1 MTTNQNSPSNQT
13 QNGNIEN
20 KETSAAQAS
29 ETVTNETNSTIMD
42 EKNLNPSEDAQHQSG
57 MTAPESD
64 GTEQTGETAGTTG
77 TDLGTSA
84 DANGDSGEREEDYS
98 DFDFDSESFKEKNAE
113 EVEDI
118 KNFKLDRKKIYT
130 LSILLGLG
138 YEVGLLGINRKI
150 NKNAL
155 AKKVQSIKTS
165 KGLISPVL
173 VVTAKKCIEHGLE
186 VYVKGKKVNAD
197 ASNLEKILVII
208 DGQHRIQAINT
219 INNKQKKDGN
229 ELYDAYVYLPLN
241 EDIDIKTLLRETNVA
256 TQPWKGGDYLVS
268 ILMSDDENINKDM
281 ISWVHTIS
289 DKCGD
294 TAAWLWATMDK
305 SRVYSKAKLIEA
317 SKKPEVLKDVA
328 NTRYFKEGKALY
340 EKATVTLS
348 EDLTK
353 LKVVPTWFIDKR
365 TELIDADYPM
375 SKIMSMLLDFIDS
388 LAPIEVNHIK
398 GLKKD
403 DNSSKDAK
411 IRKAL
416 DDLWT
421 EKNKANSKKTS
432 NVSKSSA
439 KK

>member
-1 MTTNQNSPSNQT
+1 MTNSQNSPSNQT
-13 QNGNIEN
+13 QNGCNEN
-20 KETSAAQAS
+20 NQTTAGNTTETMF
-29 ETVTNETNSTIMD
+29 NENNSTM
-42 EKNLNPSEDAQHQSG
+42 EKNLNGEDAQQQSE
-57 MTAPESD
+57 MTASETN
-64 GTEQTGETAGTTG
+64 GTEQTGEVASSGS
-77 TDLGTSA
+77 DLDSSA

-98 DFDFDSESFKEKNAE
+98 DFDFDSEAFEEKNAA

-118 KNFKLDRKKIYT
+118 KSFKLDRKKIYT

-219 INNKQKKDGN
+219 INKKQKKDGN
-229 ELYDAYVYLPLN
+229 QLYDAYVYLPLN

-289 DKCGD
+289 GKCGD

-328 NTRYFKEGKALY
+328 NTRCFKEGKALY
-340 EKATVTLS
+340 EKATITLS

-353 LKVVPTWFIDKR
+353 LKVVPTWFIDKKA
-365 TELIDADYPM
+365 ELIDADYPM
-375 SKIMSMLLDFIDS
+375 SKIMDMLLDFIDN

-416 DDLWT
+416 DDLWA

>member
-1 MTTNQNSPSNQT
+1 MTNNQSGLSDQA
-13 QNGNIEN
+13 QNGSNNEN
-20 KETSAAQAS
+20 KGTSAAQAT
-29 ETVTNETNSTIMD
+29 ETMFNENNSTME
-42 EKNLNPSEDAQHQSG
+42 EKNLNGEDAQQSG
-57 MTAPESD
+57 MTAPETN
-64 GTEQTGETAGTTG
+64 GTQQTGEAASSGS
-77 TDLGTSA
+77 DLGSSA

-98 DFDFDSESFKEKNAE
+98 DFDFDSEAFEEKNAA

-118 KNFKLDRKKIYT
+118 KSFKLDRKKIYT

-138 YEVGLLGINRKI
+138 YEIGLLGINRKI
-150 NKNAL
+150 NKNAF

>member
-1 MTTNQNSPSNQT
+1 MTNKEESLGNQT
-13 QNGNIEN
+13 QNGSNEN
-20 KETSAAQAS
+20 YQTSAGNTT
-29 ETVTNETNSTIMD
+29 ETMFNENNSTM
-42 EKNLNPSEDAQHQSG
+42 EEVNLNPSEEAQQQG
-57 MTAPESD
+57 GNVAAPGAG
-64 GTEQTGETAGTTG
+64 GTEQTGEAASSGS
-77 TDLGTSA
+77 DLGSSA

-98 DFDFDSESFKEKNAE
+98 DFDFDSEAFEEKNAA

-118 KNFKLDRKKIYT
+118 KSFKLDRKKIYT

-138 YEVGLLGINRKI
+138 YEIGLLGINRKI

-219 INNKQKKDGN
+219 INKKQKKDGN
-229 ELYDAYVYLPLN
+229 QLYDAYVYLPLN

-289 DKCGD
+289 GKCGD

-328 NTRYFKEGKALY
+328 NTRCFKEGKALY
-340 EKATVTLS
+340 EKATITLS

-353 LKVVPTWFIDKR
+353 LKVVPTWFIDKKA
-365 TELIDADYPM
+365 ELIDADYPM
-375 SKIMSMLLDFIDS
+375 SKIMDMLLDFIDN

-416 DDLWT
+416 DDLWA

>member
-1 MTTNQNSPSNQT
+1 MTTNQNSPCNQT
-13 QNGNIEN
+13 QNGSNNEN
-20 KETSAAQAS
+20 NQSSAAQAS
-29 ETVTNETNSTIMD
+29 ETVTNETNSTM
-42 EKNLNPSEDAQHQSG
+42 EKNLNGEDAQQQSE
-57 MTAPESD
+57 MTASETN
-64 GTEQTGETAGTTG
+64 GTEQTGEAASSGS
-77 TDLGTSA
+77 DLGSSA

-98 DFDFDSESFKEKNAE
+98 DFDFDSEAFEEKNAA

-118 KNFKLDRKKIYT
+118 KSFKLDRKKIYT

-138 YEVGLLGINRKI
+138 YEIGLLGINRKI

-219 INNKQKKDGN
+219 INKKQKKDGN
-229 ELYDAYVYLPLN
+229 QLYDAYVYLPLN

-289 DKCGD
+289 GKCGD

-328 NTRYFKEGKALY
+328 NTRCFKEGKALY
-340 EKATVTLS
+340 EKATITLS

-353 LKVVPTWFIDKR
+353 LKVVPTWFIDKKA
-365 TELIDADYPM
+365 ELIDADYPM
-375 SKIMSMLLDFIDS
+375 SKIMDMLLDFIDN

-403 DNSSKDAK
+403 DNSSKDVK

-416 DDLWT
+416 DDLWA

>member
-1 MTTNQNSPSNQT
+1 METKNESPSNQT
-13 QNGNIEN
+13 QNGSNEN
-20 KETSAAQAS
+20 NQTSAGNTT
-29 ETVTNETNSTIMD
+29 ETMFNETNSTM
-42 EKNLNPSEDAQHQSG
+42 EKNLNGEDAQQQSG
-57 MTAPESD
+57 MTAPVAD
-64 GTEQTGETAGTTG
+64 GTKQTVEAASSDS
-77 TDLGTSA
+77 DLGSSEGT
-84 DANGDSGEREEDYS
+84 NGDFGDCEEDYT
-98 DFDFDSESFKEKNAE
+98 DFEVNPDAFEEKIPPVSEGDK
-113 EVEDI
+113 V
-118 KNFKLDRKKIYT
+118 FKLDRKKIYA
-130 LSILLGLG
+130 LSILLGAG
-138 YEVGLLGINRKI
+138 YEIGLLGINRKV

-155 AKKVQSIKTS
+155 AKKIQSIKTS

-173 VVTAKKCIEHGLE
+173 VVTAKKCIELGLE

-197 ASNLEKILVII
+197 ASNLDKILVII
-208 DGQHRIQAINT
+208 DGQHRIQAINA
-219 INNKQKKDGN
+219 INNKRKEGE
-229 ELYDAYVYLPLN
+229 ELLDAYVYLPLN
-241 EDIDIKTLLRETNVA
+241 ENIDIKTLLRETNVA

-268 ILMSDDENINKDM
+268 ILMSDNENINKDM

-328 NTRYFKEGKALY
+328 NTLYFKEGKALY

-353 LKVVPTWFIDKR
+353 LKVVPTWFIDKKA
-365 TELIDADYPM
+365 ELIQADYKM
-375 SKIMSMLLDFIDS
+375 SKAMGMLLDFIDS

-403 DNSSKDAK
+403 ENSSKDAK
-411 IRKAL
+411 IKKAL
-416 DDLWT
+416 DELWA
-421 EKNKANSKKTS
+421 EKSKGNSKKATNDSKTS
-432 NVSKSSA
+432 D

>member
-1 MTTNQNSPSNQT
+1 MTNKEESLSNQT
-13 QNGNIEN
+13 QNGSNEN
-20 KETSAAQAS
+20 NQLPADNTTGTS
-29 ETVTNETNSTIMD
+29 TNQNNSNDME
-42 EKNLNPSEDAQHQSG
+42 EKNLNPGEDAQQQG
-57 MTAPESD
+57 GNVAVPGAD
-64 GTEQTGETAGTTG
+64 GTQQAGEATSNGS
-77 TDLGTSA
+77 DLGSSA

-98 DFDFDSESFKEKNAE
+98 DFDFDSEAFEEKNAA

-118 KNFKLDRKKIYT
+118 KSFKLDRKKIYT

-138 YEVGLLGINRKI
+138 YEIGLLGINRKI

-219 INNKQKKDGN
+219 INKKQKKDGN
-229 ELYDAYVYLPLN
+229 QLYDAYVYLPLN

>member
-64 GTEQTGETAGTTG
+64 GTEQTGEEASSGS
-77 TDLGTSA
+77 DLASSA

-98 DFDFDSESFKEKNAE
+98 DFDFDSEAFEEKNAA

-118 KNFKLDRKKIYT
+118 KSFKLDRKKIYT

-340 EKATVTLS
+340 EKATITLS

>member
-1 MTTNQNSPSNQT
+1 MGTEQNSPCNQT
-13 QNGNIEN
+13 QNGSNNEN
-20 KETSAAQAS
+20 NQSSAAQAS
-29 ETVTNETNSTIMD
+29 ETVTNETNSTM
-42 EKNLNPSEDAQHQSG
+42 EKNLNGEDAQQQSE
-57 MTAPESD
+57 MTASETN
-64 GTEQTGETAGTTG
+64 GTEQTGEAASSGS
-77 TDLGTSA
+77 DLGSSA

-98 DFDFDSESFKEKNAE
+98 DFDFDSEAFEEKNAA

-118 KNFKLDRKKIYT
+118 KSFKLDRKKIYT

-138 YEVGLLGINRKI
+138 YEIGLLGINRKI

-219 INNKQKKDGN
+219 INKKQKKDGN
-229 ELYDAYVYLPLN
+229 QLYDAYVYLPLN

-289 DKCGD
+289 GKCGD

-328 NTRYFKEGKALY
+328 NTRCFKEGKALY
-340 EKATVTLS
+340 EKATITLS

-353 LKVVPTWFIDKR
+353 LKVVPTWFIDKKA
-365 TELIDADYPM
+365 ELIDADYPM
-375 SKIMSMLLDFIDS
+375 SKIMDMLLDFIDN

>member
-1 MTTNQNSPSNQT
+1 MGTEQNSPSNQT
-13 QNGNIEN
+13 QNGSNEN
-20 KETSAAQAS
+20 NQTSAGNTT
-29 ETVTNETNSTIMD
+29 ETMFNENNSTM
-42 EKNLNPSEDAQHQSG
+42 EEVNLNPSEEAQQQG
-57 MTAPESD
+57 GNVAAPGAG
-64 GTEQTGETAGTTG
+64 GTEQTGEAASSGS
-77 TDLGTSA
+77 DLDSSA

-98 DFDFDSESFKEKNAE
+98 DFDFDSEAFEEKNAA

-118 KNFKLDRKKIYT
+118 KSFKLDRKKIYT

-289 DKCGD
+289 GKCGD

-317 SKKPEVLKDVA
+317 AIKPEVLKDVA
-328 NTRYFKEGKALY
+328 NTRCFKEGKALY
-340 EKATVTLS
+340 EKATITLS

-353 LKVVPTWFIDKR
+353 LKVVPTWFIDKKA
-365 TELIDADYPM
+365 ELIDADYPM
-375 SKIMSMLLDFIDS
+375 SKIMDMLLDFIDN

-416 DDLWT
+416 DDLWV

-439 KK
+439 K

>member
-1 MTTNQNSPSNQT
+1 MTTNQNNPCNQT
-13 QNGNIEN
+13 QNGSNNEN
-20 KETSAAQAS
+20 NQSSAAQAS
-29 ETVTNETNSTIMD
+29 ETVTNETNSTM
-42 EKNLNPSEDAQHQSG
+42 EKNLNGEDAQQQSE
-57 MTAPESD
+57 MTASETN
-64 GTEQTGETAGTTG
+64 GTEQTGEAASSGS
-77 TDLGTSA
+77 DLGSSA

-98 DFDFDSESFKEKNAE
+98 DFDFDSEAFEEKNAA

-118 KNFKLDRKKIYT
+118 KSFKLDRKKIYT

-138 YEVGLLGINRKI
+138 YEIGLLGINRKI

-219 INNKQKKDGN
+219 INKKQKKDGN
-229 ELYDAYVYLPLN
+229 QLYDAYVYLPLN

-289 DKCGD
+289 GKCGD

-328 NTRYFKEGKALY
+328 NTRCFKEGKALY
-340 EKATVTLS
+340 EKATITLS

-353 LKVVPTWFIDKR
+353 LKVVPTWFIDKKA
-365 TELIDADYPM
+365 ELIDADYPM
-375 SKIMSMLLDFIDS
+375 SKIMDMLLDFIDN

-416 DDLWT
+416 DDLWA

>member
-1 MTTNQNSPSNQT
+1 MEKFENSPSNQT
-13 QNGNIEN
+13 QNGSNEN
-20 KETSAAQAS
+20 NQLPVGDTTG
-29 ETVTNETNSTIMD
+29 TVFNETNSTIME
-42 EKNLNPSEDAQHQSG
+42 EKNLNPGEDAQQQG
-57 MTAPESD
+57 EMTAPVAG
-64 GTEQTGETAGTTG
+64 GTQQVGEATSNGS
-77 TDLGTSA
+77 DLGSSA

-98 DFDFDSESFKEKNAE
+98 DFDFDSEAFEEKNAA

-118 KNFKLDRKKIYT
+118 KSFKLDRKKIYT

-138 YEVGLLGINRKI
+138 YEIGLLGINRKI

-219 INNKQKKDGN
+219 INKKQKKDGN
-229 ELYDAYVYLPLN
+229 QLYDAYVYLPLN

-340 EKATVTLS
+340 EKASVTLS

>member
-1 MTTNQNSPSNQT
+1 MEANNESLSNQT
-13 QNGNIEN
+13 QNGSNEN
-20 KETSAAQAS
+20 NQLPTGDTTG
-29 ETVTNETNSTIMD
+29 TVTNENNSTME
-42 EKNLNPSEDAQHQSG
+42 EKNLNPDEDAQQQG
-57 MTAPESD
+57 GNVAAPEAG
-64 GTEQTGETAGTTG
+64 GTEQTGEAASSGS
-77 TDLGTSA
+77 DLGSSA
-84 DANGDSGEREEDYS
+84 DANGDSGEREEDYG
-98 DFDFDSESFKEKNAE
+98 DFDFDSEAFEEKNAA

-118 KNFKLDRKKIYT
+118 KSFKLDRKKIYT

-138 YEVGLLGINRKI
+138 YEIGLLGINRKI

-219 INNKQKKDGN
+219 INKKQKKDGN
-229 ELYDAYVYLPLN
+229 QLYDAYVYLPLN

-289 DKCGD
+289 GKCGD

-328 NTRYFKEGKALY
+328 NTRCFKEGKALY
-340 EKATVTLS
+340 EKATITLS

-365 TELIDADYPM
+365 TELIDDDYPM
-375 SKIMSMLLDFIDS
+375 SKIMSMLLDFIDN
-388 LAPIEVNHIK
+388 LAPIEINHIK

-416 DDLWT
+416 DDLWA

>member
-1 MTTNQNSPSNQT
+1 MTTNQNSPCNQT
-13 QNGNIEN
+13 QNGSNNEN
-20 KETSAAQAS
+20 NQSSAAQAS
-29 ETVTNETNSTIMD
+29 ETVTNETNSTM
-42 EKNLNPSEDAQHQSG
+42 EKNLNGEDAQQQSE
-57 MTAPESD
+57 MTASETN
-64 GTEQTGETAGTTG
+64 GTEQTGEAASNGS
-77 TDLGTSA
+77 DLGSSA

-98 DFDFDSESFKEKNAE
+98 DFDFDSEAFEEKNAA

-118 KNFKLDRKKIYT
+118 KSFKLDRKKIYT

-138 YEVGLLGINRKI
+138 YEIGLLGINRKI

>member
-1 MTTNQNSPSNQT
+1 MTTNQNSPCNQT
-13 QNGNIEN
+13 QNGSNNEN
-20 KETSAAQAS
+20 NQSSAAQAS
-29 ETVTNETNSTIMD
+29 ETVTNETNSTM
-42 EKNLNPSEDAQHQSG
+42 EKNLNGEDAQQQSE
-57 MTAPESD
+57 MTASETN
-64 GTEQTGETAGTTG
+64 GTEQTGEAASSGS
-77 TDLGTSA
+77 DLGSSA

-98 DFDFDSESFKEKNAE
+98 DFDFDSEAFEEKNAA

-118 KNFKLDRKKIYT
+118 KSFKLDRKKIYT

-138 YEVGLLGINRKI
+138 YEIGLLGINRKI

-219 INNKQKKDGN
+219 INKKQKKDGN
-229 ELYDAYVYLPLN
+229 QLYDAYVYLPLN

-289 DKCGD
+289 GKCGD

-328 NTRYFKEGKALY
+328 NTRCFKEGKALY
-340 EKATVTLS
+340 EKATITLS

-353 LKVVPTWFIDKR
+353 LKVVPTWFIDKKA
-365 TELIDADYPM
+365 ELIDADYPM
-375 SKIMSMLLDFIDS
+375 SKIMDMLLDFIDN

>member
-1 MTTNQNSPSNQT
+1 MTNKEESLSNQT
-13 QNGNIEN
+13 QNGSNEN
-20 KETSAAQAS
+20 NQLPVVSPTG
-29 ETVTNETNSTIMD
+29 TVTNQNNSNGME
-42 EKNLNPSEDAQHQSG
+42 EKNLNPGEDAQQQG
-57 MTAPESD
+57 GNVAVPGAD
-64 GTEQTGETAGTTG
+64 GTQQTGEAASSGS
-77 TDLGTSA
+77 DLGSSA

-98 DFDFDSESFKEKNAE
+98 DFDFDSEAFEEKNAA

>member
-1 MTTNQNSPSNQT
+1 MEANNESLSNQT
-13 QNGNIEN
+13 QNGSNEN
-20 KETSAAQAS
+20 KQFSAGDTTG
-29 ETVTNETNSTIMD
+29 TVTNQNNSNGME
-42 EKNLNPSEDAQHQSG
+42 EKNLNPGEDAQQQG
-57 MTAPESD
+57 EMTAPVAG
-64 GTEQTGETAGTTG
+64 GTQQVGEATSNGS
-77 TDLGTSA
+77 DLGSSA

-98 DFDFDSESFKEKNAE
+98 DFDFDSESFEEKNAT

-118 KNFKLDRKKIYT
+118 KSFKLDRKKIYT

-138 YEVGLLGINRKI
+138 YEIGLLGINRKI

-219 INNKQKKDGN
+219 INKKQKKDGN
-229 ELYDAYVYLPLN
+229 QLYDAYVYLPLN

-328 NTRYFKEGKALY
+328 NTRCFKEGKALY
-340 EKATVTLS
+340 EKATITLS

-353 LKVVPTWFIDKR
+353 LKIVPTWFIDKR

-375 SKIMSMLLDFIDS
+375 SKIMSMLLDFIDN
-388 LAPIEVNHIK
+388 LAPIEVSHIK

-416 DDLWT
+416 DDLWA

>member
-1 MTTNQNSPSNQT
+1 MGTEQNSPSNQT
-13 QNGNIEN
+13 QNGSNEN
-20 KETSAAQAS
+20 NQTSAGNTT
-29 ETVTNETNSTIMD
+29 ETMFNENNSTM
-42 EKNLNPSEDAQHQSG
+42 EKNLNQSEDAQQQSG
-57 MTAPESD
+57 MTAPEAD
-64 GTEQTGETAGTTG
+64 GTQQTGETADTTG

-375 SKIMSMLLDFIDS
+375 SKIMSMLLDFIDG

>member
-1 MTTNQNSPSNQT
+1 MTTNQNSPCNQT
-13 QNGNIEN
+13 QNGSNNEN
-20 KETSAAQAS
+20 NQSSAAQAS
-29 ETVTNETNSTIMD
+29 ETVTNETNSTM
-42 EKNLNPSEDAQHQSG
+42 EKNLNGEDAQQQSE
-57 MTAPESD
+57 MTASETN
-64 GTEQTGETAGTTG
+64 GTEQTGEAASSGS
-77 TDLGTSA
+77 DLGSSA

-98 DFDFDSESFKEKNAE
+98 DFDFDSEAFEEKNAA

-118 KNFKLDRKKIYT
+118 KSFKLDRKKIYT

>member
-1 MTTNQNSPSNQT
+1 METKNESPSNQT
-13 QNGNIEN
+13 QNGSNEN
-20 KETSAAQAS
+20 NQTSAAQAS
-29 ETVTNETNSTIMD
+29 ETVTNETNSTIME
-42 EKNLNPSEDAQHQSG
+42 EKNLNGEDAQQQSE
-57 MTAPESD
+57 MTASETN
-64 GTEQTGETAGTTG
+64 GTEQTGEAASSGS
-77 TDLGTSA
+77 DLGSSA

-416 DDLWT
+416 DDLWA

>member
-1 MTTNQNSPSNQT
+1 MTTNQNSPCNQT
-13 QNGNIEN
+13 QNGSNNEN
-20 KETSAAQAS
+20 NQSSAAQAS
-29 ETVTNETNSTIMD
+29 ETVTNETNSTM
-42 EKNLNPSEDAQHQSG
+42 EKNLNGEDAQQQSE
-57 MTAPESD
+57 MTASETN
-64 GTEQTGETAGTTG
+64 GTEQTGEAASSGS
-77 TDLGTSA
+77 DLGSSA

-98 DFDFDSESFKEKNAE
+98 DFDFDSEAFEEKNAA

-118 KNFKLDRKKIYT
+118 KSFKLDRKKIYT

-138 YEVGLLGINRKI
+138 YEIGLLGINRKI

-219 INNKQKKDGN
+219 INKKQKKDGN
-229 ELYDAYVYLPLN
+229 QLYDAYVYLPLN

-289 DKCGD
+289 GKCGD

-328 NTRYFKEGKALY
+328 NTRCFKEGKALY
-340 EKATVTLS
+340 EKATITLS

-353 LKVVPTWFIDKR
+353 LKVVPTWFIDKKA
-365 TELIDADYPM
+365 ELIDADYPM
-375 SKIMSMLLDFIDS
+375 SKIMDMLLDFIDN

-416 DDLWT
+416 DDLWA

>member
-1 MTTNQNSPSNQT
+1 MTTNQNSPCNQT
-13 QNGNIEN
+13 QNGSNNEN
-20 KETSAAQAS
+20 NQSSAAQAS
-29 ETVTNETNSTIMD
+29 ETVTNETNSTM
-42 EKNLNPSEDAQHQSG
+42 EKNLNGEDAQQQSE
-57 MTAPESD
+57 MTASETN
-64 GTEQTGETAGTTG
+64 GTEQTGEAASSGS
-77 TDLGTSA
+77 DLGSSA

-98 DFDFDSESFKEKNAE
+98 DFDFDSEAFEEKNAA

-118 KNFKLDRKKIYT
+118 KSFKLDRKKIYT

-138 YEVGLLGINRKI
+138 YEIGLLGINRKI

-219 INNKQKKDGN
+219 INKKQKKDGN
-229 ELYDAYVYLPLN
+229 QLYDAYVYLPLN

-289 DKCGD
+289 GKCGD

-328 NTRYFKEGKALY
+328 NTRCFKEGKALY
-340 EKATVTLS
+340 EKATITLS

-353 LKVVPTWFIDKR
+353 LKVVPTWFIDK
-365 TELIDADYPM
+365 
-375 SKIMSMLLDFIDS
+375 
-388 LAPIEVNHIK
+388 
-398 GLKKD
+398 
-403 DNSSKDAK
+403 
-411 IRKAL
+411 KA
-416 DDLWT
+416 
-421 EKNKANSKKTS
+421 E
-432 NVSKSSA
+432 
-439 KK
+439 

>member
-1 MTTNQNSPSNQT
+1 MTTNQNSPCNQT
-13 QNGNIEN
+13 QNGSNNEN
-20 KETSAAQAS
+20 NQSSAAQAS
-29 ETVTNETNSTIMD
+29 ETVTNETNSTM
-42 EKNLNPSEDAQHQSG
+42 EKNLNGEDAQQQSE
-57 MTAPESD
+57 MTASETN
-64 GTEQTGETAGTTG
+64 GTEQTGEAASSGS
-77 TDLGTSA
+77 DLGSSA

-98 DFDFDSESFKEKNAE
+98 DFDFDSEAFEEKNAA

-118 KNFKLDRKKIYT
+118 KSFKLDRKKIYT

-138 YEVGLLGINRKI
+138 YEIGLLGINRKI

-173 VVTAKKCIEHGLE
+173 VVTAKKCIEYGLE

-219 INNKQKKDGN
+219 INKKQKKDGN
-229 ELYDAYVYLPLN
+229 QLYDAYVYLPLN

-289 DKCGD
+289 GKCGD

-328 NTRYFKEGKALY
+328 NTRCFKEGKALY
-340 EKATVTLS
+340 EKATITLS

-353 LKVVPTWFIDKR
+353 LKVVPTWFIDKKA
-365 TELIDADYPM
+365 ELIDADYPM
-375 SKIMSMLLDFIDS
+375 SKIMDMLLDFIDN

-416 DDLWT
+416 DDLWA